1 MTYCNTLCECA
12 DLGFTIDGLLR
23 LEVSPGA
30 VLVATVAPGTEE
42 TSS

>member
-23 LEVSPGA
+23 LEVSRNP
-30 VLVATVAPGTEE
+30 VLVAAVTQATEE
-42 TSS
+42 ASL